1 MNIIINLIIMDI
13 IFSITIYFL
22 GYFLGQQKI
31 LKDLL
36 EKDLKRIKDYE
47 YSRITKTN
55 NR

>member
-1 MNIIINLIIMDI
+1 MNIIISLVIIDI

-36 EKDLKRIKDYE
+36 QEDLKRVKDYE
-47 YSRITKTN
+47 YTRITKTN